1 MKRARQTRTEGGG
14 RRRRGNLQKQRLP
27 RGLQLRMH
35 LSERGPWRLRGWLRF
50 LPVCRNHLC
59 VCVCV
64 IHPPVLFIFSFSFHQ
79 ATLHAPPDSPFV
91 STIDHSRG
99 REHPCW
105 IAFGCTF
112 TNSERFEVVWR
123 FSKNCRINFPKPLQ
137 IFQTFNPSQNLINDP
152 KEGCFYPRMIFIPS
166 KKLSKKG
173 ILQSSI
179 IFSRLS

>member
-1 MKRARQTRTEGGG
+1 
-14 RRRRGNLQKQRLP
+14 
-27 RGLQLRMH
+27 MH

-105 IAFGCTF
+105 IAFARRVAALSQIQRGLRLCGDFLKIVELTF
-112 TNSERFEVVWR
+112 Q
-123 FSKNCRINFPKPLQ
+123 KLQ
-137 IFQTFNPSQNLINDP
+137 IFQTFNPSSQNLINDP
-152 KEGCFYPRMIFIPS
+152 KEGCFYPRMIVLYPP
-166 KKLSKKG
+166 KNCRRKG
-173 ILQSSI
+173 
-179 IFSRLS
+179 FCRVP